1 MQLRIGELG
10 VKKKWILSIACLV
23 LLAAILS
30 YVFIAQAQEKPT
42 IDIILKNSDSD
53 YWKIMR
59 AGIVKAANNLGADKK
74 IYIPEKDDEDQV
86 KILKKVLKEKPD
98 AVIVA
103 LTNPAFAIPILR
115 EYKNAKIPVLLVDTE
130 ADWPDQT
137 SFIGTDNPT
146 LGRKAGEL
154 LTSALQPGDK
164 AALFGQLSNNT
175 VNMDRMEGAKTTLT
189 AAGIQVVA
197 EKLISPKNDN
207 TTEALSMIIKEYPD
221 LKAIFAATDE
231 LALKIIKFSAQ
242 NDLKLQVVG
251 SDGTIEMVKKIQD
264 GTLISTLSQNP
275 YDIGYLSMENA
286 IKASKG
292 GSVENRI
299 NSGVD
304 IVTKDNAKSKM
315 DFLGK
320 TLNQE

>member
-1 MQLRIGELG
+1 

-23 LLAAILS
+23 FLAGILS
-30 YVFIAQAQEKPT
+30 YIFIARAQEKPT

-59 AGIVKAANNLGADKK
+59 AGIVKAANNMGADEK
-74 IYIPEKDDEDQV
+74 IYIPERVDEDQV

-103 LTNPAFAIPILR
+103 LTNPDLAIPILQ
-115 EYKNAKIPVLLVDTE
+115 EYKKAKIPVLLVDTE

-154 LTSALQPGDK
+154 LTSSLQPGDK
-164 AALFGQLSNNT
+164 AALFGQMSNNT
-175 VNMDRMEGAKTTLT
+175 VNTDRMEGAKNALN
-189 AAGIQVVA
+189 AAGIHVVA
-197 EKLISPKNDN
+197 EKMISPKNDN
-207 TTEALSMIIKEYPD
+207 TNEALSTIIKEYPD
-221 LKAIFAATDE
+221 LKGIFAATDE

-242 NDLKLQVVG
+242 NGLKLQVVG
-251 SDGTIEMVKKIQD
+251 SDGTIEMVDKIQD
-264 GTLISTLSQNP
+264 GTLMSTLSQNP

-286 IKASKG
+286 VKACKG
-292 GSVENRI
+292 KSVENRI

-304 IVTKDNAKSKM
+304 IVTKDNAKSKKE
-315 DFLGK
+315 FIK
-320 TLNQE
+320 KILNQD